1 MCDCAPDRG
10 PLIDTYQHPEWG
22 TMHVHRK
29 DEPWWN
35 EGVLFRKAGG
45 PPGEV
50 ACDLATEDA
59 EFIAKARNSFPALL
73 KLARAWL
80 VERGGPSNEA
90 LDALNELADAVLGPA
105 PTPEEHRAP

>member
-1 MCDCAPDRG
+1 MSDRVAEA
-10 PLIDTYQHPEWG
+10 LAALEAAEKEAT
-22 TMHVHRK
+22 
-29 DEPWWN
+29 
-35 EGVLFRKAGG
+35 
-45 PPGEV
+45 PGEWEPGV
-50 ACDLATEDA
+50 SYNYTKNA

-105 PTPEEHRAP
+105 PTPEEHRAS

>member
-1 MCDCAPDRG
+1 MSDRVAEALAALEAAEKEAVPG
-10 PLIDTYQHPEWG
+10 PW
-22 TMHVHRK
+22 RS
-29 DEPWWN
+29 
-35 EGVLFRKAGG
+35 GVSYHYTR
-45 PPGEV
+45 
-50 ACDLATEDA
+50 DA